1 MAIGGAQLSRLSELL
16 EQALTMSP
24 AERRAW
30 LAALPEQDRP
40 LEAALRDMFDA
51 QGEAQ
56 AFLATMPRVL
66 PEAGDTGEPQPGETV
81 GTYRLVRPV
90 ARGGMG
96 SVWLAERA
104 DGALQRTVAIK

>member
-1 MAIGGAQLSRLSELL
+1 MAEKDKDGWSRLVDEALDRELG
-16 EQALTMSP
+16 P
-24 AERRAW
+24 ASAW
-30 LAALPEQDRP
+30 LASLPLP
-40 LEAALRDMFDA
+40 P
-51 QGEAQ
+51 
-56 AFLATMPRVL
+56 ATAPDTL
-66 PEAGDTGEPQPGETV
+66 WPPAGGATPSPGPAGDTGEPQPGETV